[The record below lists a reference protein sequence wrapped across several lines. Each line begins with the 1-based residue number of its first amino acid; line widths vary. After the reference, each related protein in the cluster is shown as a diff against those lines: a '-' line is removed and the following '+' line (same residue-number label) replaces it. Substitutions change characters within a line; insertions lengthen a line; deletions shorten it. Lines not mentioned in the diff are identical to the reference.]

1 MNEYQEFLKQKQKAK
16 EHKGFAALPMNDK
29 LFPFQ
34 QFIVEHN
41 LSKGKHA
48 VFADCGLGKTVME
61 LETASQIVRHT
72 NKPVLILAP
81 LVVVAQTQREAE
93 KFGFDLDKVTITNFE
108 NLHNINPL
116 EYAGLIVD
124 ESSIMKNFEGQIKK
138 QLFKYF
144 HNTPYKFAFTATPS
158 PNDPMELA
166 NHSEFLGYQSR
177 LGMLAT
183 YFINDQDHTSKWRLK
198 GHADKIFWQ
207 WMASWCVFIDNPNS
221 LGYEIE
227 GYKLPKLNIF
237 EIIADGTD
245 FSNDK
250 LTLTQRRNVRKE
262 TLNIRCQK
270 AADIVNSSDEQWLIW
285 CSLNDE
291 SAKLKEY
298 INESYEVKGSDNSK
312 YKAETMIKFSN
323 NEIKS
328 LVTKPSIAGF
338 GMNWQQCNNMIFVGL
353 SDSYE
358 QYYQAIRRCWRF
370 GQTKEVNV
378 YIILSAKEGTV
389 KENIARKE
397 EDAKYMQ
404 SQMVELTKEITQ
416 KELHSTS
423 RIVTEYIPQ
432 IEMILPKLEEM
443 KCKL

>member
-34 QFIVEHN
+34 QFIVERN

-81 LVVVAQTQREAE
+81 LVVVAQTKREAE

-108 NLHNINPL
+108 NLHNINPQ

-138 QLFKYF
+138 QLFEYF

-198 GHADKIFWQ
+198 GHAVEKFYQFVSDWAI
-207 WMASWCVFIDNPNS
+207 MLTNPADI
-221 LGYEIE
+221 GYPMQ
-227 GYKLPKLNIF
+227 GYDLSEVIYKEHQLITEN
-237 EIIADGTD
+237 D
-245 FSNDK
+245 FSNGMLFPSLAVSATDFNK
-250 LTLTQRRNVRKE
+250 ELRRTKEQR
-262 TLNIRCQK
+262 IAK
-270 AADIVNSSDEQWLIW
+270 AIEIANANEEPHIVWVKH
-285 CSLNDE
+285 NDE
-291 SAKLKEY
+291 GKEVTAGIRGAVEVSGNDKPEEKAQKLLDF
-298 INESYEVKGSDNSK
+298 VDG
-312 YKAETMIKFSN
+312 KFRV
-323 NEIKS
+323 
-328 LVTKPSIAGF
+328 LVTKPKIAQYGLNFQHCLNQTFMSPDFSFEGF
-338 GMNWQQCNNMIFVGL
+338 
-353 SDSYE
+353 
-358 QYYQAIRRCWRF
+358 YQAVRRSHRF
-370 GQTKEVNV
+370 GKKGDVTVN
-378 YIILSAKEGTV
+378 
-389 KENIARKE
+389 
-397 EDAKYMQ
+397 
-404 SQMVELTKEITQ
+404 
-416 KELHSTS
+416 
-423 RIVTEYIPQ
+423 IVTTDTMQNVISIIKEKEKQ
-432 IEMILPKLEEM
+432 FKQMQQLMINNQTLWNNQNSQLYTAIA
-443 KCKL
+443 

>member
-34 QFIVEHN
+34 QFIVERN

-81 LVVVAQTQREAE
+81 LVVVAQTKREAE

-108 NLHNINPL
+108 NLHNINPQ

-138 QLFKYF
+138 QLFEYF

-166 NHSEFLGYQSR
+166 NHSEFFGYQSR

-198 GHADKIFWQ
+198 GHAVEKFYQFVSDWAI
-207 WMASWCVFIDNPNS
+207 MLTNPADI
-221 LGYEIE
+221 GYPMQ
-227 GYKLPKLNIF
+227 GYDLSEVIYKEHQLITEN
-237 EIIADGTD
+237 D
-245 FSNDK
+245 FSNGMLFPSLAVSATDFNK
-250 LTLTQRRNVRKE
+250 ELRRTKEQR
-262 TLNIRCQK
+262 IAK
-270 AADIVNSSDEQWLIW
+270 AIEIANDNDDPHIVWVKH
-285 CSLNDE
+285 NDE
-291 SAKLKEY
+291 GKEVTAG
-298 INESYEVKGSDNSK
+298 IRGAVEVSGSDK
-312 YKAETMIKFSN
+312 PEEKAQKLLDFVDGKFRV
-323 NEIKS
+323 
-328 LVTKPSIAGF
+328 LVTKPKIAQYGLNFQHCLNQTFMSPDFSFEGF
-338 GMNWQQCNNMIFVGL
+338 
-353 SDSYE
+353 
-358 QYYQAIRRCWRF
+358 YQAVRRSHRF
-370 GQTKEVNV
+370 GKKGDVTVN
-378 YIILSAKEGTV
+378 
-389 KENIARKE
+389 
-397 EDAKYMQ
+397 
-404 SQMVELTKEITQ
+404 
-416 KELHSTS
+416 
-423 RIVTEYIPQ
+423 IVTTDTMQNVISIIKEKEKQ
-432 IEMILPKLEEM
+432 FKQMQQLMINNQTLWNNQNSQLYTAIA
-443 KCKL
+443 

>member
-34 QFIVEHN
+34 QFIVERN

-81 LVVVAQTQREAE
+81 LVVVAQTKREAE

-108 NLHNINPL
+108 NLHNINPQ

-138 QLFKYF
+138 QLFEYF

-198 GHADKIFWQ
+198 GHAVEKFYQFVSDWAI
-207 WMASWCVFIDNPNS
+207 MLTNPADI
-221 LGYEIE
+221 GYPMQ
-227 GYKLPKLNIF
+227 GYDLSEVIYKEHQLITEN
-237 EIIADGTD
+237 D
-245 FSNDK
+245 FSNGMLFPSLAVSATEFNK
-250 LTLTQRRNVRKE
+250 ELRRTKEQR
-262 TLNIRCQK
+262 IAK
-270 AADIVNSSDEQWLIW
+270 AIDIANANEEPHIVWVKH
-285 CSLNDE
+285 NDE
-291 SAKLKEY
+291 GKEVTAG
-298 INESYEVKGSDNSK
+298 IRGAVEVSGSDK
-312 YKAETMIKFSN
+312 PEEKAQKLLDFVDGKFRV
-323 NEIKS
+323 
-328 LVTKPSIAGF
+328 LVTKPKIAQYGLNFQHCLNQTFMSPDFSFEGF
-338 GMNWQQCNNMIFVGL
+338 
-353 SDSYE
+353 
-358 QYYQAIRRCWRF
+358 YQAVRRSHRF
-370 GQTKEVNV
+370 GKKGDVTVN
-378 YIILSAKEGTV
+378 
-389 KENIARKE
+389 
-397 EDAKYMQ
+397 
-404 SQMVELTKEITQ
+404 
-416 KELHSTS
+416 
-423 RIVTEYIPQ
+423 IVTTDTMQNVISIIKEKEKQ
-432 IEMILPKLEEM
+432 FKQMQQLMINNQTLWNNQSSQLYTAIA
-443 KCKL
+443 

>member
-34 QFIVEHN
+34 QFIVERN

-48 VFADCGLGKTVME
+48 VFADCGLGKTIME

-93 KFGFDLDKVTITNFE
+93 KFGFDLDKITITNFE
-108 NLHNINPL
+108 NLHNINPQ

-138 QLFKYF
+138 QIFEYF

-198 GHADKIFWQ
+198 GHAVEKFYQFVSDWAI
-207 WMASWCVFIDNPNS
+207 MLTNPS
-221 LGYEIE
+221 DIGYPMQ
-227 GYKLPKLNIF
+227 GYDLSEVIYKEHQLITEN
-237 EIIADGTD
+237 D
-245 FSNDK
+245 FSNGMLFPSLAVSATDFNK
-250 LTLTQRRNVRKE
+250 ELRRTKEQR
-262 TLNIRCQK
+262 IAK
-270 AADIVNSSDEQWLIW
+270 AIEIANANEEPHIVWVKH
-285 CSLNDE
+285 NDE
-291 SAKLKEY
+291 GKEVTVGIRGAVEVSGGDKPEEKAQKLLDF
-298 INESYEVKGSDNSK
+298 VDG
-312 YKAETMIKFSN
+312 KFRV
-323 NEIKS
+323 
-328 LVTKPSIAGF
+328 LVTKPKIAQYGLNFQHCLNQTFMSPDFSFEGF
-338 GMNWQQCNNMIFVGL
+338 
-353 SDSYE
+353 
-358 QYYQAIRRCWRF
+358 YQAVRRSHRF
-370 GQTKEVNV
+370 GKKGDVTVN
-378 YIILSAKEGTV
+378 
-389 KENIARKE
+389 
-397 EDAKYMQ
+397 
-404 SQMVELTKEITQ
+404 
-416 KELHSTS
+416 
-423 RIVTEYIPQ
+423 IVTTDTMQNVISIIKEKEKQ
-432 IEMILPKLEEM
+432 FKQMQQLMINNQTLWNNQNSQLYTAIA
-443 KCKL
+443 

>member
-34 QFIVEHN
+34 QFIVERN

-81 LVVVAQTQREAE
+81 LVVVAQTKRESE

-108 NLHNINPL
+108 NLHNINPQ

-124 ESSIMKNFEGQIKK
+124 ESSIMKNFEGEIKK
-138 QLFKYF
+138 QIFEYF

-198 GHADKIFWQ
+198 GHAVEKFYQFVSDWAI
-207 WMASWCVFIDNPNS
+207 MLTNPS
-221 LGYEIE
+221 DIGYPMQ
-227 GYKLPKLNIF
+227 GYDLSEVIYKEHQLITEN
-237 EIIADGTD
+237 D
-245 FSNDK
+245 FSNGMLFPSLAVSATDFNK
-250 LTLTQRRNVRKE
+250 ELRRTKE
-262 TLNIRCQK
+262 RRIAK
-270 AADIVNSSDEQWLIW
+270 AIEIANANEEPHIVWVKH
-285 CSLNDE
+285 NDE
-291 SAKLKEY
+291 GKEVTAG
-298 INESYEVKGSDNSK
+298 IRGAVEVSGSDK
-312 YKAETMIKFSN
+312 PEEKAQKLLDFVDGKFRV
-323 NEIKS
+323 
-328 LVTKPSIAGF
+328 LVTKPKIAQYGLNFQHCLNQTFMSPDFSFEGF
-338 GMNWQQCNNMIFVGL
+338 
-353 SDSYE
+353 
-358 QYYQAIRRCWRF
+358 YQAVRRSHRF
-370 GQTKEVNV
+370 GKKGDVTVN
-378 YIILSAKEGTV
+378 
-389 KENIARKE
+389 
-397 EDAKYMQ
+397 
-404 SQMVELTKEITQ
+404 
-416 KELHSTS
+416 
-423 RIVTEYIPQ
+423 IVTTDTMQNVISIIKEKEKQ
-432 IEMILPKLEEM
+432 FKQMQQLMINNQTLWNNQNSQLYTAIA
-443 KCKL
+443 

>member
-1 MNEYQEFLKQKQKAK
+1 MNEYQEFLKSKQKAK

-34 QFIVEHN
+34 QFIVERN

-81 LVVVAQTQREAE
+81 LVVVAQTKREAE
-93 KFGFDLDKVTITNFE
+93 KFGFDLNKVTITNFE

-138 QLFKYF
+138 QLFEYF

-198 GHADKIFWQ
+198 GHAIEKFYQ
-207 WMASWCVFIDNPNS
+207 FVSSWAIMLTNPADI
-221 LGYEIE
+221 GYPMQ
-227 GYKLPKLNIF
+227 GYDLSEVIYKDYQ
-237 EIIADGTD
+237 IITEND
-245 FSNDK
+245 FSNGMLFPNLAVSATDFNK
-250 LTLTQRRNVRKE
+250 ELRRTKEQR
-262 TLNIRCQK
+262 IAK
-270 AADIVNSSDEQWLIW
+270 AIEIANANEDPHIVWVKH
-285 CSLNDE
+285 NDE
-291 SAKLKEY
+291 GKEVTAG
-298 INESYEVKGSDNSK
+298 IRGAVEVSGSDK
-312 YKAETMIKFSN
+312 PEEKAQKLLDFVDGKFRV
-323 NEIKS
+323 
-328 LVTKPSIAGF
+328 LVTKPKIAQYGLNFQHCLNQTFMSPDFSFEGF
-338 GMNWQQCNNMIFVGL
+338 
-353 SDSYE
+353 
-358 QYYQAIRRCWRF
+358 YQAVRRSHRF
-370 GQTKEVNV
+370 GKKGDVTVN
-378 YIILSAKEGTV
+378 
-389 KENIARKE
+389 
-397 EDAKYMQ
+397 
-404 SQMVELTKEITQ
+404 
-416 KELHSTS
+416 
-423 RIVTEYIPQ
+423 IVTTDTMQNVISIIREKEKQ
-432 IEMILPKLEEM
+432 FKQMQQLMINNQTLWNNQNSQLYTAIA
-443 KCKL
+443 

>member
-1 MNEYQEFLKQKQKAK
+1 MNEYQEFLKSKQKSK
-16 EHKGFAALPMNDK
+16 EHKGFASLPMNDK

-34 QFIVEHN
+34 QFIVERN

-81 LVVVAQTQREAE
+81 LVVVAQTKREAE

-138 QLFKYF
+138 QLFEYF

-198 GHADKIFWQ
+198 GHAIEKFYQ
-207 WMASWCVFIDNPNS
+207 FVSSWAIMLTNPADI
-221 LGYEIE
+221 GYPMQ
-227 GYKLPKLNIF
+227 GYDLSEVIYKEHQLVTEN
-237 EIIADGTD
+237 D
-245 FSNDK
+245 FSNGMLFPSLAVSATDFNK
-250 LTLTQRRNVRKE
+250 ELRRTKEQR
-262 TLNIRCQK
+262 IAK
-270 AADIVNSSDEQWLIW
+270 AIEIANANEEPHIVWVKH
-285 CSLNDE
+285 NDE
-291 SAKLKEY
+291 GKEVTAG
-298 INESYEVKGSDNSK
+298 IHGAVEVSGSDK
-312 YKAETMIKFSN
+312 PEEKAQKLLDFVDGKFRV
-323 NEIKS
+323 
-328 LVTKPSIAGF
+328 LVTKPKIAQYGLNFQHCLNQTFMSPDFSFEGF
-338 GMNWQQCNNMIFVGL
+338 
-353 SDSYE
+353 
-358 QYYQAIRRCWRF
+358 YQAVRRSHRF
-370 GQTKEVNV
+370 GKKGDVTVN
-378 YIILSAKEGTV
+378 
-389 KENIARKE
+389 
-397 EDAKYMQ
+397 
-404 SQMVELTKEITQ
+404 
-416 KELHSTS
+416 
-423 RIVTEYIPQ
+423 IVTTDTMQNVISIIKEKEKQ
-432 IEMILPKLEEM
+432 FKQMQQLMINNQTLWNNQNSQLYTAIA
-443 KCKL
+443 

>member
-1 MNEYQEFLKQKQKAK
+1 MNEYQEFLKSKQKSK
-16 EHKGFAALPMNDK
+16 EHKGFASLPMNDK

-34 QFIVEHN
+34 QFIVERN

-138 QLFKYF
+138 QLFEYF

-198 GHADKIFWQ
+198 GHAIEKFYQ
-207 WMASWCVFIDNPNS
+207 FVSSWAIMLTNPADI
-221 LGYEIE
+221 GYPMQ
-227 GYKLPKLNIF
+227 GYDLSEVIYK
-237 EIIADGTD
+237 EYQIITEND
-245 FSNDK
+245 FSNGMLFPSLAVSATDFNK
-250 LTLTQRRNVRKE
+250 ELRRTKEQR
-262 TLNIRCQK
+262 IAK
-270 AADIVNSSDEQWLIW
+270 AIEIANANEEPHIVWVKH
-285 CSLNDE
+285 NDE
-291 SAKLKEY
+291 GKEVTAG
-298 INESYEVKGSDNSK
+298 IHGAVEVSGSDK
-312 YKAETMIKFSN
+312 PEEKAQKLLDFVDGKFRV
-323 NEIKS
+323 
-328 LVTKPSIAGF
+328 LVTKPKIAQYGLNFQHCLNQTFMSPDFSFEGF
-338 GMNWQQCNNMIFVGL
+338 
-353 SDSYE
+353 
-358 QYYQAIRRCWRF
+358 YQAVRRSHRF
-370 GQTKEVNV
+370 GKKGDVTVN
-378 YIILSAKEGTV
+378 
-389 KENIARKE
+389 
-397 EDAKYMQ
+397 
-404 SQMVELTKEITQ
+404 
-416 KELHSTS
+416 
-423 RIVTEYIPQ
+423 IVTTDTMQNVISIIREKEKQ
-432 IEMILPKLEEM
+432 FKQMQQLMINNQTLWNNQNTEPYTAIA
-443 KCKL
+443 

>member
-93 KFGFDLDKVTITNFE
+93 KFGFNLDKVTITNFE
-108 NLHNINPL
+108 NLHNINPQ

-138 QLFKYF
+138 QLFEYF

-198 GHADKIFWQ
+198 GHAVEKFYQFVSDWAI
-207 WMASWCVFIDNPNS
+207 MLTNPADI
-221 LGYEIE
+221 GYPMQ
-227 GYKLPKLNIF
+227 GYDLSEVIYKEHQLITEN
-237 EIIADGTD
+237 D
-245 FSNDK
+245 FSNGMLFPSLAVSATDFNK
-250 LTLTQRRNVRKE
+250 ELRRTKEQR
-262 TLNIRCQK
+262 IAK
-270 AADIVNSSDEQWLIW
+270 AIEIANANEEPHIVWVKH
-285 CSLNDE
+285 NDE
-291 SAKLKEY
+291 GKEVTAG
-298 INESYEVKGSDNSK
+298 IHGAVEVSGSDK
-312 YKAETMIKFSN
+312 PEEKAQKLLDFVDGKFRV
-323 NEIKS
+323 
-328 LVTKPSIAGF
+328 LVTKPKIAQYGLNFQHCLNQTFMSPDFSFEGF
-338 GMNWQQCNNMIFVGL
+338 
-353 SDSYE
+353 
-358 QYYQAIRRCWRF
+358 YQAVRRSHRF
-370 GQTKEVNV
+370 GKKGDVTVN
-378 YIILSAKEGTV
+378 
-389 KENIARKE
+389 
-397 EDAKYMQ
+397 
-404 SQMVELTKEITQ
+404 
-416 KELHSTS
+416 
-423 RIVTEYIPQ
+423 IVTTDTMQNVISIIKEKEKQ
-432 IEMILPKLEEM
+432 FKQMQQLMINNQTLWNSQNSQPYTAIA
-443 KCKL
+443 

>member
-34 QFIVEHN
+34 QFIVERN

-81 LVVVAQTQREAE
+81 LVVVAQTKRESE

-138 QLFKYF
+138 QLFEYF

-198 GHADKIFWQ
+198 GHAVEKFYQFVSDWAI
-207 WMASWCVFIDNPNS
+207 MLTNPADI
-221 LGYEIE
+221 GYPMQ
-227 GYKLPKLNIF
+227 GYDLSEVIYKEHQLITEN
-237 EIIADGTD
+237 D
-245 FSNDK
+245 FSNGMLFPSLAVSATDFNK
-250 LTLTQRRNVRKE
+250 ELRRTKEQR
-262 TLNIRCQK
+262 IAK
-270 AADIVNSSDEQWLIW
+270 AIEIANDNDDPHIVWVKH
-285 CSLNDE
+285 NDE
-291 SAKLKEY
+291 GKEVTAG
-298 INESYEVKGSDNSK
+298 IRGAVEVSGSDK
-312 YKAETMIKFSN
+312 PEEKAQKLLDFVDGKFRV
-323 NEIKS
+323 
-328 LVTKPSIAGF
+328 LVTKPKIAQYGLNFQHCLNQTFMSPDFSFEGF
-338 GMNWQQCNNMIFVGL
+338 
-353 SDSYE
+353 
-358 QYYQAIRRCWRF
+358 YQAVRRSHRF
-370 GQTKEVNV
+370 GKKGDVTVN
-378 YIILSAKEGTV
+378 
-389 KENIARKE
+389 
-397 EDAKYMQ
+397 
-404 SQMVELTKEITQ
+404 
-416 KELHSTS
+416 
-423 RIVTEYIPQ
+423 IVTTDTMQNVISIIKEKEKQ
-432 IEMILPKLEEM
+432 FKQMQQLMINNQTLWNNQNSQLYTAIA
-443 KCKL
+443 

>member
-1 MNEYQEFLKQKQKAK
+1 MNEYQEFLKSKQKSK

-34 QFIVEHN
+34 QFIVERN

-81 LVVVAQTQREAE
+81 LVVVAQTKREAE

-138 QLFKYF
+138 QLFEYF

-198 GHADKIFWQ
+198 GHAIEKFYQ
-207 WMASWCVFIDNPNS
+207 FVSSWAIMLTNPADI
-221 LGYEIE
+221 GYPMQ
-227 GYKLPKLNIF
+227 GYDLSEVIYKEHQLVTEN
-237 EIIADGTD
+237 D
-245 FSNDK
+245 FSNGMLFPSLAVSATDFNK
-250 LTLTQRRNVRKE
+250 ELRRTKEQR
-262 TLNIRCQK
+262 IAK
-270 AADIVNSSDEQWLIW
+270 AIEIANANEEPHIVWVKH
-285 CSLNDE
+285 NDE
-291 SAKLKEY
+291 GKEVTAG
-298 INESYEVKGSDNSK
+298 IRGAVEVSGSDK
-312 YKAETMIKFSN
+312 PEEKAQKLLDFVDGKFRV
-323 NEIKS
+323 
-328 LVTKPSIAGF
+328 LVTKPKIAQYGLNFQHCLNQTFMSPDFSFEGF
-338 GMNWQQCNNMIFVGL
+338 
-353 SDSYE
+353 
-358 QYYQAIRRCWRF
+358 YQAVRRSHRF
-370 GQTKEVNV
+370 GKKGDVTVN
-378 YIILSAKEGTV
+378 
-389 KENIARKE
+389 
-397 EDAKYMQ
+397 
-404 SQMVELTKEITQ
+404 
-416 KELHSTS
+416 
-423 RIVTEYIPQ
+423 IVTTDTMQNVISIIKEKEKQ
-432 IEMILPKLEEM
+432 FKQMQQLMINNQTLWNNQNTEPYTAIA
-443 KCKL
+443 

>member
-34 QFIVEHN
+34 QFIVERN

-81 LVVVAQTQREAE
+81 LVVVAQTKREAE
-93 KFGFDLDKVTITNFE
+93 KFGFDLDKITITNFE

-124 ESSIMKNFEGQIKK
+124 ESSIMKNFEGKIKQ
-138 QLFKYF
+138 QLFEYF

-198 GHADKIFWQ
+198 GHAVEKFYQFVSDWAI
-207 WMASWCVFIDNPNS
+207 MLTNPADI
-221 LGYEIE
+221 GYPMQ
-227 GYKLPKLNIF
+227 GYDLSEVIYKEHQLITEN
-237 EIIADGTD
+237 D
-245 FSNDK
+245 FSNGMLFPSLAVSATEFNK
-250 LTLTQRRNVRKE
+250 ELRRTKEQR
-262 TLNIRCQK
+262 IAK
-270 AADIVNSSDEQWLIW
+270 AIDIANANEEPHIVWVKH
-285 CSLNDE
+285 NDE
-291 SAKLKEY
+291 GKEVTAG
-298 INESYEVKGSDNSK
+298 IRGAVEVSGSDK
-312 YKAETMIKFSN
+312 PEEKAQKLLDFVDGKFRV
-323 NEIKS
+323 
-328 LVTKPSIAGF
+328 LVTKPKIAQYGLNFQHCLNQTFMSPDFSFEGF
-338 GMNWQQCNNMIFVGL
+338 
-353 SDSYE
+353 
-358 QYYQAIRRCWRF
+358 YQAVRRSHRF
-370 GQTKEVNV
+370 GKKGDVTVN
-378 YIILSAKEGTV
+378 
-389 KENIARKE
+389 
-397 EDAKYMQ
+397 
-404 SQMVELTKEITQ
+404 
-416 KELHSTS
+416 
-423 RIVTEYIPQ
+423 IVTTDTMQNVISIIKEKEKQ
-432 IEMILPKLEEM
+432 FKQMQQLMINNQTLWNNQNSQLYTAIA
-443 KCKL
+443 

>member
-34 QFIVEHN
+34 QFIVERN

-81 LVVVAQTQREAE
+81 LVVVAQTKREAE

-108 NLHNINPL
+108 NLHNINPQ

-138 QLFKYF
+138 QLFEYF

-198 GHADKIFWQ
+198 GLAVEKFYQFVSSWAIMLTNPADI
-207 WMASWCVFIDNPNS
+207 
-221 LGYEIE
+221 GYPMQ
-227 GYKLPKLNIF
+227 GYDLSEVIYKEHQLITEN
-237 EIIADGTD
+237 D
-245 FSNDK
+245 FSNGMLFPSLAVSATDFNK
-250 LTLTQRRNVRKE
+250 ELRRTKEQR
-262 TLNIRCQK
+262 IAK
-270 AADIVNSSDEQWLIW
+270 AIEIANANEEPHIVWVKH
-285 CSLNDE
+285 NDE
-291 SAKLKEY
+291 GKEVTAG
-298 INESYEVKGSDNSK
+298 IRGAVEVSGSDK
-312 YKAETMIKFSN
+312 PEEKAQKLLDFVDGKFRV
-323 NEIKS
+323 
-328 LVTKPSIAGF
+328 LVTKPKIAQYGLNFQHCLNQTFMSPDFSFEGF
-338 GMNWQQCNNMIFVGL
+338 
-353 SDSYE
+353 
-358 QYYQAIRRCWRF
+358 YQAVRRSHRF
-370 GQTKEVNV
+370 GKKGDVTVN
-378 YIILSAKEGTV
+378 
-389 KENIARKE
+389 
-397 EDAKYMQ
+397 
-404 SQMVELTKEITQ
+404 
-416 KELHSTS
+416 
-423 RIVTEYIPQ
+423 IVTTDTMQNVISIIKEKEKQ
-432 IEMILPKLEEM
+432 FKQMQQLMINNQTLWNNQNSQLYTAIA
-443 KCKL
+443 

>member
-34 QFIVEHN
+34 QFIVERN

-61 LETASQIVRHT
+61 IETASQIVRHT

-81 LVVVAQTQREAE
+81 LVVVAQTKREAE

-108 NLHNINPL
+108 NLHNINPQ

-138 QLFKYF
+138 QLFEYF

-198 GHADKIFWQ
+198 GHAVEKFYQFVSDWAI
-207 WMASWCVFIDNPNS
+207 MLTNPS
-221 LGYEIE
+221 DIGYPMQ
-227 GYKLPKLNIF
+227 GYDLSEVIYKEHQLITEN
-237 EIIADGTD
+237 D
-245 FSNDK
+245 FSNGMLFPSLAISATDFNK
-250 LTLTQRRNVRKE
+250 ELRRTKEQR
-262 TLNIRCQK
+262 IAK
-270 AADIVNSSDEQWLIW
+270 AIEIANANEEPHIVWVKH
-285 CSLNDE
+285 NDE
-291 SAKLKEY
+291 GKEVTAG
-298 INESYEVKGSDNSK
+298 IRGAVEVSGSDK
-312 YKAETMIKFSN
+312 PEEKAQKLLDFVDGKFRV
-323 NEIKS
+323 
-328 LVTKPSIAGF
+328 LVTKPKIAQYGLNFQHCLNQTFMSPDFSFEGF
-338 GMNWQQCNNMIFVGL
+338 
-353 SDSYE
+353 
-358 QYYQAIRRCWRF
+358 YQAVRRSHRF
-370 GQTKEVNV
+370 GKKGDVTVN
-378 YIILSAKEGTV
+378 
-389 KENIARKE
+389 
-397 EDAKYMQ
+397 
-404 SQMVELTKEITQ
+404 
-416 KELHSTS
+416 
-423 RIVTEYIPQ
+423 IVTTDTMQNVISIIKEKEKQ
-432 IEMILPKLEEM
+432 FKQMQQLMINNQTLWNNQNSQLYTAIA
-443 KCKL
+443 